1 MGAGPNLAAAA
12 PRRSGRARDMT
23 QLEAFARA
31 VTALNEAM
39 LDDARWPET
48 SGLIDEVFG
57 ATGNILAFGS
67 EIPTSRVEVFFWKNY
82 HRGEDRSD
90 LGQEYF
96 RVYHPIDEHLPQMRR
111 LPDSKITPIVDLFT
125 ESELK
130 TSPTYNEAFPRYDIQ
145 NGLNVRLDGPG
156 GSHIAWG
163 IGDSVGPDG
172 WSSSQI
178 RMIARMLPHI
188 RQYVRVRSAL
198 AEARALGASAIEL
211 LDNARMGIIQLDQGG
226 RIVEANDRARELLRQ
241 NDGLTDEGGELRAVQ
256 PEDNAALQEHLARA
270 LPRLGGPGVSG
281 SMAVRRKSWS
291 PGLALHVKPATVREV
306 GYHSLRVAA
315 LVLVVD
321 PVSRARV
328 EPALVAAVLGLTPA
342 EAAIAVLLA
351 EGRTLRQ
358 IAADT
363 GRGYSTIQTHLRHI
377 FAKLGCARQ
386 LEVVQAVAALSN
398 LPTSRG

>member
-1 MGAGPNLAAAA
+1 
-12 PRRSGRARDMT
+12 MT
-23 QLEAFARA
+23 QLEAFERA

-48 SGLIDEVFG
+48 AGLIDEAVE
-57 ATGNILAFGS
+57 ATGHMLAFGS
-67 EIPTSRVEVFFWKNY
+67 ELPASKVEVFFWKN
-82 HRGEDRSD
+82 HFRGEVRTD

-96 RVYHPIDEHLPQMRR
+96 RIYHPIDEHLPQMRR
-111 LPDSKITPIVDLFT
+111 LPDGKITPIVDLFT

-130 TSPTYNEAFPRYDIQ
+130 TSPTYNEAFLRYDIQ

-163 IGDSVGPDG
+163 IGDSVDPDG

-178 RMIARMLPHI
+178 RMVARMLPHI

-198 AEARALGASAIEL
+198 VEARALGASVIEL
-211 LDNARMGIIQLDQGG
+211 LDNTRMGIIQLDRGG
-226 RIVEANDRARELLRQ
+226 RIVETNDRARELLRQ
-241 NDGLTDEGGELRAVQ
+241 NDGLTDENGELRATW
-256 PEDNAALQEHLARA
+256 PEDNATLQEHLARA
-270 LPRLGGPGVSG
+270 LPRLGGLAEAG

-306 GYHSLRVAA
+306 DYRFLRVAA

-321 PVSRARV
+321 PVSQARV
-328 EPALVAAVLGLTPA
+328 EPALAGAVLGLTPA

-358 IAADT
+358 IAAAT
-363 GRGYSTIQTHLRHI
+363 GREYSTIQTHLRHI
-377 FAKLGCARQ
+377 FAKLGCSRQ
-386 LEVVQAVAALSN
+386 LEVVQAVEALSN
-398 LPTSRG
+398 LPASRS

>member
-1 MGAGPNLAAAA
+1 M
-12 PRRSGRARDMT
+12 S
-23 QLEAFARA
+23 QLEAFERA

-48 SGLIDEVFG
+48 SGLIDEAFG
-57 ATGNILAFGS
+57 TTGNILAFGS
-67 EIPTSRVEVFFWKNY
+67 EIPTNKVEVFFSKSY
-82 HRGEDRSD
+82 HRGENRSD
-90 LGQEYF
+90 LEQEYF
-96 RVYHPIDEHLPQMRR
+96 RFYHPIDEHLPRMRR

-145 NGLNVRLDGPG
+145 HGLNVRLDGPG

-163 IGDSVGPDG
+163 IRDSVDPDG

-178 RMIARMLPHI
+178 AMVAGMLPHI

-198 AEARALGASAIEL
+198 AEARALGASVIEL
-211 LDNARMGIIQLDQGG
+211 LDNTLLGVIQLDGGG
-226 RIVEANDRARELLRQ
+226 RIVEANDRAWELLRHD
-241 NDGLTDEGGELRAVQ
+241 DGLTDEGGELRASW
-256 PEDNAALQEHLARA
+256 PEDNARLQELLARA
-270 LPRLGGPGVSG
+270 LPRLGGPGASG
-281 SMAVRRKSWS
+281 SMAVRRRSWS

-306 GYHSLRVAA
+306 DYRSLRVAA

-321 PVSRARV
+321 PVSRAQF
-328 EPALVAAVLGLTPA
+328 EPALVEAVLGLTPA

-358 IAADT
+358 IAATT
-363 GRGYSTIQTHLRHI
+363 GREYSTIQTHLRHI
-377 FAKLGCARQ
+377 FAKLGCSRQ

-398 LPTSRG
+398 LPGSRG

>member
-1 MGAGPNLAAAA
+1 
-12 PRRSGRARDMT
+12 MT
-23 QLEAFARA
+23 QLEAFERA

-48 SGLIDEVFG
+48 SGLIDEAFG
-57 ATGNILAFGS
+57 TTGNILAFGS
-67 EIPTSRVEVFFWKNY
+67 EMPTNKVEVFFSKSY
-82 HRGEDRSD
+82 HRGENRSD
-90 LGQEYF
+90 LEQEYF
-96 RVYHPIDEHLPQMRR
+96 RFYHPIDEHLPRMRR

-145 NGLNVRLDGPG
+145 HGLNVRLDGPG
-156 GSHIAWG
+156 GTHIAWG
-163 IGDSVGPDG
+163 IRDSVDPDG

-178 RMIARMLPHI
+178 EMVAGMLPHI

-198 AEARALGASAIEL
+198 AEARALGASVIEL
-211 LDNARMGIIQLDQGG
+211 FDNTLLGVIQLDGGG
-226 RIVEANDRARELLRQ
+226 RIVEANDRAWELLRHD
-241 NDGLTDEGGELRAVQ
+241 DGLADEGGELRASW
-256 PEDNAALQEHLARA
+256 PEDNARLQELLARA
-270 LPRLGGPGVSG
+270 LPRLGGLGASG
-281 SMAVRRKSWS
+281 SMAVRRRSWS

-306 GYHSLRVAA
+306 DYRSLRVAA

-321 PVSRARV
+321 PVSRAQF
-328 EPALVAAVLGLTPA
+328 EPALVEAVLGLTPA

-358 IAADT
+358 IAATT
-363 GRGYSTIQTHLRHI
+363 GREYSTIQTHLRHI
-377 FAKLGCARQ
+377 FAKLGCSRQ

-398 LPTSRG
+398 LPGSRG